1 MAAAAAAVKEED
13 DSIECAVCLAE
24 LEEGDEA
31 RFLPRCGHG
40 FHAECVDMWLGSHST
55 CPRCRLTVI
64 VSSPPLLSPVT
75 AASRATPLL
84 SITAMPTG
92 EPTRPRSPPPPP
104 PLGPTLRLL
113 PPGKSVGR
121 GRRSCGATSPRTPT
135 GPAPMA
141 APSTRLPG
149 RGGRGG
155 GGRRRGGGGGCEAGE
170 GEGGGEATVLEVLD
184 DVSEPLGGDA
194 AVVGEEVERLLE
206 AGHHGEIAA
215 VVLNHP
221 SSALTPA
228 STRSLSAS
236 LLAVAPSL
244 PTPVADS
251 VLKLLWHHAPRALLF
266 FHSLLHLPPR
276 AHAVGPSTL
285 DLALDLSARLRRP
298 RQLTNSIL
306 GLFPRHRLAFTPRT
320 FPILFERLAVSQRR
334 PDLAVRLFLSLHRS
348 HRVAQDLPLFNSLL
362 DALSKS
368 RHAGKA
374 ASLVRALEQRFTP
387 DVVTYNTLADGWCRV
402 KDTSRALDV
411 LRLMVESGIAPTKT
425 TYNIILKGFFRAG
438 QLRHAWD
445 FFLQMK
451 KRGSKDESSK
461 PDVVSY
467 TTMVHGLGVAG
478 QLEKARK
485 VFDEMA
491 KEGCAPSVA
500 TYNALIQV
508 ICKKGNV
515 EDAVTVFDGMLVK
528 GYVPNVVTYTV
539 LIRGLCHAGKIDRG
553 LKLLERMKNGGCE
566 PIVQTYNVLIRYL
579 FEEGEMEKGL
589 DLFEKMSKGEEC
601 LPNQDTYN
609 IIISAMFMRKRAE
622 DMVLAA
628 RMVEEMVDRGY
639 LPRRFMFNRVL
650 NGLMLTGNQELSRKL
665 LRMQEKYRLFERAPT
680 EIFSLSLLVQL
691 QFGMIGSKAVYQMIY
706 GDWKVLAT
714 VSRKSQSTA
723 TAPCLAISLKVGVF
737 GVRVLQGHRAPVVID
752 LAKSILIFPGA
763 DHVDALLKKTDRAS
777 EHLYICTDHSKN
789 IALFSHANHGGMAKR
804 IGLKA

>member
-1 MAAAAAAVKEED
+1 MQYGNAHCTFV
-13 DSIECAVCLAE
+13 
-24 LEEGDEA
+24 
-31 RFLPRCGHG
+31 P
-40 FHAECVDMWLGSHST
+40 ST
-55 CPRCRLTVI
+55 N
-64 VSSPPLLSPVT
+64 
-75 AASRATPLL
+75 
-84 SITAMPTG
+84 
-92 EPTRPRSPPPPP
+92 RSP
-104 PLGPTLRLL
+104 L
-113 PPGKSVGR
+113 PGKSQ
-121 GRRSCGATSPRTPT
+121 RRRTARSSPMPPLPRPPPTPT
-135 GPAPMA
+135 SAAPAPC
-141 APSTRLPG
+141 PRQ
-149 RGGRGG
+149 
-155 GGRRRGGGGGCEAGE
+155 
-170 GEGGGEATVLEVLD
+170 
-184 DVSEPLGGDA
+184 
-194 AVVGEEVERLLE
+194 
-206 AGHHGEIAA
+206 IAA

-451 KRGSKDESSK
+451 KRGSKDESCK

-628 RMVEEMVDRGY
+628 RMVDEMVDRGY

-665 LRMQEKYRLFERAPT
+665 LRMQEKYRRLQR
-680 EIFSLSLLVQL
+680 EIRL
-691 QFGMIGSKAVYQMIY
+691 
-706 GDWKVLAT
+706 
-714 VSRKSQSTA
+714 
-723 TAPCLAISLKVGVF
+723 
-737 GVRVLQGHRAPVVID
+737 
-752 LAKSILIFPGA
+752 
-763 DHVDALLKKTDRAS
+763 
-777 EHLYICTDHSKN
+777 
-789 IALFSHANHGGMAKR
+789 
-804 IGLKA
+804 

>member
-40 FHAECVDMWLGSHST
+40 FHARSQRRRTARSSPMPPLPRPPPTPTSAAPAP
-55 CPRCRLTVI
+55 CPRQ
-64 VSSPPLLSPVT
+64 
-75 AASRATPLL
+75 
-84 SITAMPTG
+84 
-92 EPTRPRSPPPPP
+92 
-104 PLGPTLRLL
+104 
-113 PPGKSVGR
+113 
-121 GRRSCGATSPRTPT
+121 
-135 GPAPMA
+135 
-141 APSTRLPG
+141 
-149 RGGRGG
+149 
-155 GGRRRGGGGGCEAGE
+155 
-170 GEGGGEATVLEVLD
+170 
-184 DVSEPLGGDA
+184 
-194 AVVGEEVERLLE
+194 
-206 AGHHGEIAA
+206 IAA

-451 KRGSKDESSK
+451 KRGSKDESCK

-515 EDAVTVFDGMLVK
+515 EDAVTVFDV
-528 GYVPNVVTYTV
+528 
-539 LIRGLCHAGKIDRG
+539 
-553 LKLLERMKNGGCE
+553 
-566 PIVQTYNVLIRYL
+566 
-579 FEEGEMEKGL
+579 
-589 DLFEKMSKGEEC
+589 
-601 LPNQDTYN
+601 
-609 IIISAMFMRKRAE
+609 
-622 DMVLAA
+622 
-628 RMVEEMVDRGY
+628 
-639 LPRRFMFNRVL
+639 
-650 NGLMLTGNQELSRKL
+650 
-665 LRMQEKYRLFERAPT
+665 FERAPT

-777 EHLYICTDHSKN
+777 EHLYICTGRGTIKEIQQSAKF
-789 IALFSHANHGGMAKR
+789 ATANDQTG
-804 IGLKA
+804 